1 MNHAAEV
8 PLVVAIAVSAL
19 VVLGAAVTLIGSIG
33 LLRLRTFYER
43 VHAPTMGTTLGAA
56 LVSAASLLLFCS
68 LESRP
73 VVHEVLITVFVT
85 ITAPV
90 TFTLLVRAA
99 LHRDGTEGHDPTAGQ
114 AGSSESASATSRK
127 T

>member
-1 MNHAAEV
+1 MNDVAEV
-8 PLVVAIAVSAL
+8 PLVVAIAVAAL

-56 LVSAASLLLFCS
+56 LVSASSMLLFCA
-68 LESRP
+68 LESRL
-73 VVHEVLITVFVT
+73 VVHEILIVVFVT
-85 ITAPV
+85 LTAPV

-99 LHRDGTEGHDPTAGQ
+99 LHRDTEGRDPAAAQ
-114 AGSSESASATSRK
+114 AGSSGSAPVASRK

>member
-1 MNHAAEV
+1 MNQVAEV

-56 LVSAASLLLFCS
+56 LVAVASMLLFCA

-73 VVHEVLITVFVT
+73 VVHEILITVFVT
-85 ITAPV
+85 ITALYLA
-90 TFTLLVRAA
+90 FS
-99 LHRDGTEGHDPTAGQ
+99 
-114 AGSSESASATSRK
+114 GS
-127 T
+127 